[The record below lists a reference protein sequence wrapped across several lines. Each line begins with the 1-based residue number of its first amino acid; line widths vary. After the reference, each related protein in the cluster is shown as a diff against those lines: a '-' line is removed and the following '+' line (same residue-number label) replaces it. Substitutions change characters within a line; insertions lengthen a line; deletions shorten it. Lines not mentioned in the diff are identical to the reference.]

1 MAEAAPA
8 EVISI
13 GVTTAAKSRGNPKPD
28 SVAQSEYQSQVWDSL
43 CADYSFLPSDT
54 YVLADL
60 CLQFDMIRIATE
72 SLTKKGDPAIIW
84 NDDGVP
90 KARPEIA
97 VIERCNAQVAALKK
111 QLGIYDRENASK
123 DKPKPSSLEDMKKR
137 FKVV

>member
-1 MAEAAPA
+1 M
-8 EVISI
+8 ISI

-43 CADYSFLPSDT
+43 CADYSFMPSDT

-123 DKPKPSSLEDMKKR
+123 DKPKPSSLDDMKKR